1 VTGAASAGLGPGWKL
16 LWVCAGS
23 ALGGGARYLVALLGV
38 AVFGQ
43 GFAVGT
49 LVVNV
54 LGSFLMAAIAQAAL
68 LSPGFDPD
76 LRLVLTTGVLGGF
89 TTYSAFNQET
99 VVALQRGARG
109 LAAINVGLT
118 LLLCL
123 GAGWLGIVAGR
134 WFAAR

>member
-1 VTGAASAGLGPGWKL
+1 VTADAPAGIGPGWKL

-23 ALGGGARYLVALLGV
+23 ALGGGARYLVSLFTVAL
-38 AVFGQ
+38 FGQ
-43 GFAVGT
+43 GFPVGT

-68 LSPGFDPD
+68 LAPGFDPD

-99 VVALQRGARG
+99 VAALQKGARG
-109 LAAINVGLT
+109 LAATNVGLT
-118 LLLCL
+118 LFLCL

-134 WFAAR
+134 WLAGR